1 MRVVNT
7 VRVLLLGGLIVT
19 GLILYRDR
27 DAQTQTQNDPV
38 TLFSL
43 VPSPVSVT
51 ELTSPASQAVSNASP
66 ARMSGQATSPRG

>member
-27 DAQTQTQNDPV
+27 DAQTQNDPV

-66 ARMSGQATSPRG
+66 ARMFGQATSPRG

>member
-19 GLILYRDR
+19 GLILYQDR
-27 DAQTQTQNDPV
+27 DAQTQNDPV

-51 ELTSPASQAVSNASP
+51 ELTSPASQVSSGTPP
-66 ARMSGQATSPRG
+66 ARLSGQATSPRG